1 MAIKMTNSENVKNQ
15 KNLNNRQA
23 VSHPRRKRR
32 RLSAF
37 AYFLVIFTV
46 FAMSGILAA
55 VYFLKI
61 DKIGVSGKTQYS
73 QEQIISA
80 SGLKLGESVFFTDRG
95 RASRVICERL
105 PFIESAA
112 IHYDLFTG
120 FTIETKADAAVYEI
134 KYKDG
139 YAALDEDYKV
149 LMISVDPNKSGS
161 LPIIDGIGLNVPVA
175 GLTLSEKD
183 KRQVMQAA
191 EILSGF
197 KSNQINKIT
206 SINVSN
212 DYEIKANFDGRI
224 DILIGT
230 TSDLSNKLKFAAYL
244 LKNKDDISDSDK
256 GLLDVSQSAQS
267 NKVSFIPS

>member
-1 MAIKMTNSENVKNQ
+1 MTKSENVKNK

-32 RLSAF
+32 RLSVF

-61 DKIGVSGKTQYS
+61 DKISVSGKTLYS
-73 QEQIISA
+73 QQQIISA
-80 SGLKLGESVFFTDRG
+80 SGLKLRESVIFIDRG
-95 RASRVICERL
+95 RASREICKRL
-105 PFIESAA
+105 PFIESAS
-112 IHYDLFTG
+112 IHYDLSNG

-139 YAALDEDYKV
+139 YAALDKDYKV
-149 LMISVDPNKSGS
+149 LIISVDPNKSGS

-183 KRQVMQAA
+183 KRQVMQAG

-206 SINVSN
+206 CINVSN

-230 TSDLSNKLKFAAYL
+230 TSDLSNKLKFAASL